1 MIAKYRK
8 AAGITQAEL
17 AEKLELSNDAI
28 SRLERG
34 HISLSVSRLLELA
47 EIFEC
52 DAAELLN
59 ASSHRIQDHER
70 HLMTMLNRLEAKE
83 RMALLGLI
91 EQLIHWKLNTM
102 GVEQEL
108 E

>member
-1 MIAKYRK
+1 MIAKHRK

-34 HISLSVSRLLELA
+34 HISLTVARLFELA

-52 DAAELLN
+52 DAADLLN
-59 ASSHRIQDHER
+59 AGSHRIQDHER
-70 HLMTMLNRLEAKE
+70 RLMAMLNKLEAKE

-91 EQLIHWKLNTM
+91 EQLIHWKLNM
-102 GVEQEL
+102 L
-108 E
+108 EEGLE